1 MRGAR
6 CVPQLALLLLALLLT
21 LACREGQ
28 GTLVPRRASRWL
40 QREPKPT
47 IRPTLQPTSP
57 TAPGSAT
64 PTTPGSSAPTVP
76 DSTTPT
82 VPRETPEPAASSSP
96 ATAPVAPIALQ
107 GDNEVE
113 VSRTGNRLSM
123 ALGLLGI
130 LGASAA
136 LALAYRRHRVERA
149 VTHDPLAKPK
159 HVSASEFL
167 SGAVVDSDV
176 IASKP
181 REASNPLRKT
191 ASSVF

>member
-6 CVPQLALLLLALLLT
+6 CVPQLALLLLLALLLT
-21 LACREGQ
+21 LACREVQ
-28 GTLVPRRASRWL
+28 GALVPRSPSRWL

-47 IRPTLQPTSP
+47 IRPTLPPTSLAPSSTTP
-57 TAPGSAT
+57 TAPGNAT
-64 PTTPGSSAPTVP
+64 PTAPG
-76 DSTTPT
+76 
-82 VPRETPEPAASSSP
+82 ETPEPAASASP
-96 ATAPVAPIALQ
+96 ATPPVAPIALQ

-113 VSRTGNRLSM
+113 VSRTGNRLNTT
-123 ALGLLGI
+123 LGLLGI

-149 VTHDPLAKPK
+149 VNHAPLADFKQK

-167 SGAVVDSDV
+167 SGAIVDSDV

-181 REASNPLRKT
+181 REASNPLRQT